1 MTSFAERFPEISDIR
16 VKVFSVRGAIAP
28 RTPFREF
35 GFSVPEYVECS
46 NPRCKNGRFR
56 IWPVIAMACSR
67 VDVTFHK
74 SSVCN
79 GNERS
84 RNPQYRVFTHLPS
97 KERSHTNRMSRSP
110 ARQHVSIYSIER
122 ARLKLNLLLAKW
134 VEGLKAPS
142 IV

>member
-84 RNPQYRVFTHLPS
+84 RNPRIPCLYTFT
-97 KERSHTNRMSRSP
+97 
-110 ARQHVSIYSIER
+110 IEGEITY
-122 ARLKLNLLLAKW
+122 KSNEPKP
-134 VEGLKAPS
+134 G
-142 IV
+142 